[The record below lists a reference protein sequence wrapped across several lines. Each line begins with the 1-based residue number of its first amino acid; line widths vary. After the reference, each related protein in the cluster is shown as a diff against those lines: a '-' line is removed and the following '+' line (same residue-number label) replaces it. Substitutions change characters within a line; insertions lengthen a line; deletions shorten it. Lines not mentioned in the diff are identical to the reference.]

1 MNEKGLNSMKENT
14 QEKINFFKEKQ
25 WIMARWF
32 KKHRCVPSERQVM
45 SQWETW
51 WKDDCPNIEDERF
64 QTAYAWIKNTIQ
76 TMTLDEIKKRR
87 LDVSRS
93 YAKPVAKGLQEEADK
108 KGYYIAKSSSVKYPH
123 CVSGYAIYKKDGKKL
138 SKKPVYGEKFD
149 LTIKQVCEILGIER
163 GKKNDKRK

>member
-1 MNEKGLNSMKENT
+1 MKEKT
-14 QEKINFFKEKQ
+14 NFFKEKQ

-32 KKHRCVPSERQVM
+32 KKHRCVPSESQVM
-45 SQWETW
+45 SLWENW

-87 LDVSRS
+87 QDVSRS

-123 CVSGYAIYKKDGKKL
+123 CVSGYAIYKKYGKKL
-138 SKKPVYGEKFD
+138 SKKPVYGDKFN